1 MYIVKK
7 IYFKKTLL
15 FLFAAV
21 FIVDLFAS
29 TGSLVFAAKNPA
41 DEARKAIRGG
51 YTRYVPG
58 DEACIST
65 PAGNISLEE
74 QNFIKEFGDKAGIAW
89 LDLSQPNPVDQPN
102 TAAEPTV
109 FGEVKTT
116 SPWSTIKVLIIA
128 AYLKRQGGAGAQEQ
142 NIVNALT
149 NSDNEAI
156 MAVKVAGGTDEEMS
170 KTMEEILA
178 SIGDKETDVILSE
191 GTQGGK
197 ATKWSFASQVKF
209 MAALRQGKIVD
220 KQTSDYILAKM
231 TPAQTWGLGQIGAT
245 TYKPGWGEIGEET
258 RQMGLVKS
266 KDNKEYAVAFG
277 NIKNVKSPDEETNN
291 KLAKWF
297 DTNILSNGTTAPAP
311 LVNPGGSPA
320 AAEQS
325 GLIATNPSDTG
336 QARIYSMLLAK
347 GLTPIQAVGFIVN
360 IEAES
365 GLPPNATA
373 EQANKAAGNTSG
385 VGGEYRNP
393 DPNAPGGLG
402 LIQWTGGRRKSIVE
416 YANSINKDVFDFDFQ
431 INYLW
436 KELTENYK
444 KVYDDLKK
452 ATSVYEA
459 QRIILEDFESP
470 LQVHIDARN
479 ITQPIR
485 AEELLK
491 ELAGISAASGVAGC
505 NGSSGSSATA
515 GKYGWDLEGA
525 NKMEYYG
532 QGDDPWG
539 GQSYGSSNIKKSG
552 CGITSLAMIVST
564 IGSKKVTPPETA
576 KWSEA
581 NGFTNGGTSWGAWP
595 AAAKEY
601 SLDFEDIGT
610 TDFDKAKQTIM
621 DGGLVLISFGGGFFG
636 NHYMILRKV
645 SEDGNT
651 FYFADPESRWGDG
664 EKQTNVKGFTREEIV
679 SKGPPIGMW
688 TYKKK
693 SATST

>member
-1 MYIVKK
+1 M
-7 IYFKKTLL
+7 FT
-15 FLFAAV
+15 AV
-21 FIVDLFAS
+21 FMLSIVTSFS
-29 TGSLVFAAKNPA
+29 NFVFAADDAAN
-41 DEARKAIRGG
+41 EARKAIRAG

-58 DEACIST
+58 DEACISS
-65 PAGNISLEE
+65 PLGNVSLSE

-89 LDLSQPNPVDQPN
+89 LDLGQPNSGDQSN
-102 TAAEPTV
+102 QDAEPTV

-128 AYLKRQGGAGAQEQ
+128 AYLKRQGTAGAQEQ

-156 MAVKVAGGTDEEMS
+156 MAIKVAGGSDAEMS
-170 KTMEEILA
+170 KTMEEILF
-178 SIGDKETDVILSE
+178 SIGDEETDVILSE

-197 ATKWSFASQVKF
+197 DTKWSFASQAKF
-209 MAALRQGKIVD
+209 MAALKKGKIVNQ
-220 KQTSDYILAKM
+220 QTSDYILSKM

-245 TYKPGWGEIGEET
+245 TYKPGWGEVGEET

-277 NIKNVKSPDEETNN
+277 NIKNSTSPDEATNT

-297 DTNILSNGTTAPAP
+297 ETNVLTVATTPAP
-311 LVNPGGSPA
+311 TVNPGSSPA

-325 GLIATNPSDTG
+325 GLIATNPALTA
-336 QARIYSMLLAK
+336 QERIYSLLLAK
-347 GLTPIQAVGFIVN
+347 GLTPAQAVGFIVN

-365 GLPPNATA
+365 GLPPKATA
-373 EQANKAAGNTSG
+373 EDANKAAGNTSE
-385 VGGEYRNP
+385 VGGEFRNP
-393 DPNAPGGLG
+393 DPYAPGGLG
-402 LIQWTGGRRKSIVE
+402 LIQWTGSRRVAIVE
-416 YANSINKDVFDFDFQ
+416 YANSLNKDVFDFDFQ
-431 INYLW
+431 LNYLW

-444 KVYDDLKK
+444 KVYEDLKK
-452 ATSVYEA
+452 ATNVTEA

-485 AEELLK
+485 GEELLL
-491 ELAGISAASGVAGC
+491 ELAGISAASGSYGC
-505 NGSSGSSATA
+505 NGSDSGSTTA
-515 GKYGWDLEGA
+515 GKYGYDLEGA
-525 NKMEYYG
+525 NKMIYYG

-539 GQSYGSSNIKKSG
+539 GLGYGSGTIGSSG

-564 IGSKKVTPPETA
+564 IGSKKTVPSETA

-601 SLDFEDIGT
+601 NLDFEEIGS

-621 DGGLVLISFGGGFFG
+621 EGGLVLISFGGGFFG

-651 FYFADPESRWGDG
+651 FYFADPERSWGEGD
-664 EKQTNVKGFTREEIV
+664 KQTNTKGFTREDIV
-679 SKGPPIGMW
+679 SKGPPLAMW

-693 SATST
+693 TTISI